1 MTERPNQRPMN
12 GYATRRSL
20 LRRMLA
26 ILTSALLVLL
36 LAGIGLTYV
45 AQSTE
50 RANDAALAAM
60 VDTRSGRDLLALL
73 VESES
78 AHRSLLLTQDASYL
92 EPLERAQRELPGTRQ
107 RFADA
112 LRLSG
117 HQADATRVAEA
128 VDARLAF
135 EAETLRLER
144 TGQREEALRA
154 MSGGESQR
162 LMDAVRMRVG
172 ASELHQDARLH
183 HLLAETH
190 QAAASFAVML
200 LGAVLVLFI
209 LLIAGLGTTRS
220 DLMRLDVEERALIDH
235 AKALESHQSALKT
248 MVETSADV
256 VRLVGMDGRLLLISG
271 AVFPVLGYTAEE
283 ALALPKRSLIPAE
296 DAATVAV
303 EFDRSLQRGETP
315 APFVHRLR
323 CKNGELKYFETHT
336 QLHRDDA
343 GVVRWYTTSSRDVT
357 ETRAQMDN
365 MAALERETEVLKLA
379 SSRDPLTELLNRRGF
394 METAEP
400 LLATLHAEGRHA
412 TLMFADLDGLKA
424 INDSFGHDAGDEA
437 ITLLAKLLVKTFR
450 ATDVLARLGGDEFLV
465 LAVDADAARG
475 VDLRTRLMG
484 KIAARNEEHGHRFA
498 LGVSIG
504 LVHIDPSNPR
514 PLAEVITDADAA
526 MYALKRRRT
535 RDRATLI

>member
-1 MTERPNQRPMN
+1 MTERPNQLPMN
-12 GYATRRSL
+12 GYAMRRSL

-36 LAGIGLTYV
+36 LTGLGLTYI
-45 AQSTE
+45 AQTNE
-50 RANDAALAAM
+50 RANDAALSAM

-73 VESES
+73 VDAQL
-78 AHRSLLLTQDASYL
+78 AHRSLVLTGDPQFL
-92 EPLERAQRELPGTRQ
+92 VQWERAHRELPGTRQ
-107 RFADA
+107 RLADA
-112 LRLSG
+112 LRDSPYP
-117 HQADATRVAEA
+117 ADAVCVAGA

-135 EAETLRLER
+135 EAETLRLAR
-144 TGQREEALRA
+144 AGHRDEALQA
-154 MSGGESQR
+154 IASGEGMR
-162 LMDAVRMRVG
+162 LMRVVRTCVG
-172 ASELHQDARLH
+172 ASELHQDAFLH
-183 HLLAETH
+183 QLLAQTH
-190 QAAASFAVML
+190 RAAESFALML
-200 LGAVLVLFI
+200 LAAVVVLFV

-220 DLMRLDVEERALIDH
+220 DLVRLDLEERALIDH
-235 AKALESHQSALKT
+235 AKALESHRSALKT

-283 ALALPKRSLIPAE
+283 ALALPKRALVPAE
-296 DAATVAV
+296 DAAIVAL
-303 EFDRSLQRGETP
+303 EFDRPLQRGETP

-357 ETRAQMDN
+357 EARAQMDN

-400 LLATLHAEGRHA
+400 LLATLHAEGRPA
-412 TLMFADLDGLKA
+412 TLMFADVDGLKA

-437 ITLLAKLLVKTFR
+437 ITLLAKLFVKTFR

-475 VDLRTRLMG
+475 VDLRSRLMA
-484 KIAARNEEHGHRFA
+484 KIAARNEEPGHRFA
-498 LGVSIG
+498 LAASIG
-504 LVHIDPSNPR
+504 LVQIDPANPR
-514 PLAEVITDADAA
+514 PLAELITDADAA
-526 MYALKRRRT
+526 MYELKRVRT
-535 RDRATLI
+535 RDRSTLH

>member
-1 MTERPNQRPMN
+1 MLERPNETPMS
-12 GYATRRSL
+12 GYAMRRSL
-20 LRRMLA
+20 LRRMLT

-45 AQSTE
+45 AQTTK

-78 AHRSLLLTQDASYL
+78 AHRSLVLTQDPSYF
-92 EPLERAQRELPGTRQ
+92 EPVERAQRELPGTRQ

-112 LRLSG
+112 LRRSG
-117 HQADATRVAEA
+117 HQADAARVAEA

-135 EAETLRLER
+135 EAETLGLMRIGR
-144 TGQREEALRA
+144 REEALLV
-154 MSGGESQR
+154 MSGGESRR
-162 LMDAVRMRVG
+162 LMDAVRTRVG
-172 ASELHQDARLH
+172 ASELHQDARLQD
-183 HLLAETH
+183 LLSETH
-190 QAAASFAVML
+190 QAAASFAWVL
-200 LGAVLVLFI
+200 LSAVAVLFI
-209 LLIAGLGTTRS
+209 LLVAGLGTIRS
-220 DLMRLDVEERALIDH
+220 DLARLDLEERALTDRT
-235 AKALESHQSALKT
+235 KALESHRSALKT

-271 AVFPVLGYTAEE
+271 AVFSVLGYTAEE
-283 ALALPKRSLIPAE
+283 ALALPKRALLPAE
-296 DAATVAV
+296 DAATVAI
-303 EFDRSLQRGETP
+303 EFDRALQRGETP
-315 APFVHRLR
+315 APLVHRLR
-323 CKNGELKYFETHT
+323 CKNGEIKHFETHT

-357 ETRAQMDN
+357 EARAQMDN

-400 LLATLHAEGRHA
+400 LLATLHAEGRPA
-412 TLMFADLDGLKA
+412 TLMFADVDGLKA

-437 ITLLAKLLVKTFR
+437 ITLLAKLFVKTFR

-475 VDLRTRLMG
+475 VDLRSRLMA
-484 KIAARNEEHGHRFA
+484 KIAARNEEPGHRFA
-498 LGVSIG
+498 LAASIG
-504 LVHIDPSNPR
+504 LVQIDPANPR
-514 PLAEVITDADAA
+514 PLAELITDADAA
-526 MYALKRRRT
+526 MYELKRVRT
-535 RDRATLI
+535 RDRSTLH